1 MRLSV
6 QNHDRDSAQLTYVYP
21 VVSRRAAGVSIGV
34 NLSPNNACN
43 FRCIYCQVPDLVF
56 GKSPSIDLELLERE
70 LEGMLEHVLHG
81 DFMLTQVPEGSRR
94 LSDIALSGN
103 GEPTSSPDFAAA
115 VEVVGRLM
123 HKHDLVGKIAFVL
136 ITNGTLSDRPEV
148 ELGLKRMQTLGGQVW
163 FKFDSATEAG
173 AQRINSS
180 SAKVAARLERIE
192 RCAALCPTWIQ
203 TCMFMHHDQAPS
215 EPEQRA
221 YLDALAGL
229 LQRGTPLQGVLL
241 YGLAR
246 PSLQP
251 EAPELRALDGEWL
264 SAFAARIAALGL
276 TVRVT
281 P

>member
-21 VVSRRAAGVSIGV
+21 VVSRRAKGVSIGV

-56 GKSPSIDLELLERE
+56 GKSPPIDLALLEAE
-70 LEGMLEHVLHG
+70 LDGMLHEVLHG
-81 DFMLTQVPEGSRR
+81 DFMASQVPEGSRR
-94 LSDIALSGN
+94 LNDVALSGN

-115 VEVVGRLM
+115 VEVVGRVM
-123 HKHDLVGKIAFVL
+123 HKHDLVGKIALVL

-148 ELGLKRMQTLGGQVW
+148 ERGLQRMQTLGGQVW

-173 AQRINSS
+173 AERINSS

-192 RCAALCPTWIQ
+192 RCAAICPTWIQ
-203 TCMFMHHDQAPS
+203 TCMFMQHDQAPS

-229 LQRGTPLQGVLL
+229 LARGTQLEGVLL

-251 EAPELRALDGEWL
+251 EAPELRALDAEWL
-264 SAFAARIAALGL
+264 EAFAARIAALGL

>member
-56 GKSPSIDLELLERE
+56 GKSPAIDLGLLERE
-70 LEGMLEHVLHG
+70 LGAMLDHVLHG

-94 LSDIALSGN
+94 LNDIALSGN

-123 HKHDLVGKIAFVL
+123 HKHELVGKIAFVL

-148 ELGLKRMQTLGGQVW
+148 ELGLQQMQTLGGQVW

-203 TCMFMHHDQAPS
+203 TCMFMQHDQAPS

-229 LQRGTPLQGVLL
+229 LERGTPLQGVLL

-251 EAPELRALDGEWL
+251 EAAELRALSGEWL
-264 SAFAARIAALGL
+264 SAFAERIAALGL